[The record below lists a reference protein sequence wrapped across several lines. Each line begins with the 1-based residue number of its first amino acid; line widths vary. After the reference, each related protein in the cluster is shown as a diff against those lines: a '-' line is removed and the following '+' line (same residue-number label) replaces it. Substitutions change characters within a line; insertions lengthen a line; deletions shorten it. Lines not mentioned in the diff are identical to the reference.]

1 MNRWKISLSICCAAL
16 LGSALALNASGSSI
30 LPGRP
35 GPERIVEFAAKQL
48 QLDPAQQ
55 AALQPIVARAV
66 SLRDSVRA
74 DGISLLEVTRGAV
87 SNPTGSVLVG
97 VAERDARFDGR
108 LAEFRAVQQLLE
120 ADGAGPRPSTDAL
133 RLAGAMPLAAGGA
146 LAAERLRDKAARV
159 IGRAAATPAC
169 SDDQSAS

>member
-16 LGSALALNASGSSI
+16 LGSALALGASGSSI

-35 GPERIVEFAAKQL
+35 GPERIVEFATKQL

-66 SLRDSVRA
+66 SLRDGVRA
-74 DGISLLEVTRGAV
+74 DGMSLLKVTRGAV
-87 SNPTGSVLVG
+87 SDPTGNVLVG

-108 LAEFRAVQQLLE
+108 LAEFRAVRNELLGYYQYRLTPQQQARVRELMERRLDRVE
-120 ADGAGPRPSTDAL
+120 KLRSALGAL
-133 RLAGAMPLAAGGA
+133 REESA
-146 LAAERLRDKAARV
+146 LWR
-159 IGRAAATPAC
+159 
-169 SDDQSAS
+169 